1 MTNERNNH
9 QLHRR
14 CRKPPFPASVPV
26 PRRAPPPPRSRL
38 RRTPFPARTGR
49 IPAWR
54 PWRGTIPSGWTT
66 RTTTTRR
73 RSIAAVMVIFP
84 GADAAAAA
92 TSAATTTTTTKRK
105 KKEFA
110 TNRTTIIIIATTRKG
125 NSNSTAP
132 IRRPSPRLPLRL
144 APGAFAPSKPPPAPP
159 TMPPLPPSP
168 PPVRPCPSPPSPKTP
183 STPSPPSPPPATS
196 PASPPPAAPPTG
208 PAATSSDGRGA
219 TPSAAPRRC
228 TWRGRRAS
236 TATRGSWRRCTW
248 SGACRCI
255 PCRRGRAVGG
265 TAAPAGRIRR
275 TGPSS
280 GGWGWRSERRWWS
293 RRRRG
298 RSGEWRTRRVTPT

>member
-105 KKEFA
+105 KKLSLNPSRSFA
-110 TNRTTIIIIATTRKG
+110 MSEIYSIPFRVRAMAKPRKG
-125 NSNSTAP
+125 QLMFLLLVNCSCP
-132 IRRPSPRLPLRL
+132 ILKKMGTSLLLSMRPI
-144 APGAFAPSKPPPAPP
+144 FAKPPMPMFHC
-159 TMPPLPPSP
+159 TMRLW
-168 PPVRPCPSPPSPKTP
+168 
-183 STPSPPSPPPATS
+183 A
-196 PASPPPAAPPTG
+196 ASLLALMSIMKMN
-208 PAATSSDGRGA
+208 SS
-219 TPSAAPRRC
+219 SAAPAPQGPNWINSLCYASALPTRSTR
-228 TWRGRRAS
+228 S
-236 TATRGSWRRCTW
+236 TAMSNGGKIPSRTNTSKSLRWSISSRLSKSCWTSK
-248 SGACRCI
+248 SGASFR
-255 PCRRGRAVGG
+255 P
-265 TAAPAGRIRR
+265 
-275 TGPSS
+275 TGLDSFSRNSMSKMISS
-280 GGWGWRSERRWWS
+280 ASAKN
-293 RRRRG
+293 
-298 RSGEWRTRRVTPT
+298 

>member
-105 KKEFA
+105 KKMEMPRERPSDLVVIAMMARARMTRRMIKLRRKTQKRTMAAKARRRNAPKSAFL
-110 TNRTTIIIIATTRKG
+110 TKKPRLVTMTTRTTTCRMEHTKIQ
-125 NSNSTAP
+125 
-132 IRRPSPRLPLRL
+132 
-144 APGAFAPSKPPPAPP
+144 
-159 TMPPLPPSP
+159 M
-168 PPVRPCPSPPSPKTP
+168 
-183 STPSPPSPPPATS
+183 
-196 PASPPPAAPPTG
+196 
-208 PAATSSDGRGA
+208 
-219 TPSAAPRRC
+219 
-228 TWRGRRAS
+228 TWFAS
-236 TATRGSWRRCTW
+236 TTQRKISGRSTEMKRRKQSLLNKIVVGSVPGGGWEVWEGWMEGKMMIIVMLLVLPGSWRR
-248 SGACRCI
+248 
-255 PCRRGRAVGG
+255 G
-265 TAAPAGRIRR
+265 T
-275 TGPSS
+275 
-280 GGWGWRSERRWWS
+280 GWKEG
-293 RRRRG
+293 
-298 RSGEWRTRRVTPT
+298 